1 MYVQSEQ
8 TKQVAD
14 LLAQSNPN
22 NEATDV
28 FNCAFRDQKYLFE
41 HTGQHNSLPLT
52 CTSCGS
58 FFLKSCIVLF
68 LKK

>member
-14 LLAQSNPN
+14 LFAQSRPK

-28 FNCAFRDQKYLFE
+28 FNCALRDQKYLFE
-41 HTGQHNSLPLT
+41 QTGQHNWFPF
-52 CTSCGS
+52 TSTNCGS
-58 FFLKSCIVLF
+58 FFLKRF
-68 LKK
+68 MQ